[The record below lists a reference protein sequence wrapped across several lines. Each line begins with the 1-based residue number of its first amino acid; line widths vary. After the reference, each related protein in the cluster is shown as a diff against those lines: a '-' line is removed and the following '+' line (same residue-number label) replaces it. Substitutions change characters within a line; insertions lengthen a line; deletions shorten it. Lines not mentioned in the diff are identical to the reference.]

1 VDIPTIE
8 VGVRLGKPLKKG
20 SKVGNCDGAFD
31 EGLTIGETLK
41 SLIVG
46 SADEL
51 GGFVGFP
58 IGYILK
64 SSEDK
69 LGFDEVFELG

>member
-8 VGVRLGKPLKKG
+8 VGVKLGEPLKKG
-20 SKVGNCDGAFD
+20 SKVGICDGAFD
-31 EGLTIGETLK
+31 EGLAIGDKLK

-58 IGYILK
+58 IVVGMLL
-64 SSEDK
+64 ETMTL
-69 LGFDEVFELG
+69 LGGP